1 MRNRFKEYFE
11 NTAIISE
18 DITYSYLELDSE
30 VSSVLNKIKE
40 QNISSGE
47 TVFLLS
53 DYSFN
58 AIAWLLA
65 LYENKNIVV
74 PITSLIEKEIFERIN
89 SVAVD
94 FIINLRLD
102 TFRSFD
108 EIKDRHKLIK
118 KLNTENKSG
127 LIIFSSGSTG
137 KAKAMVHD
145 MDNLV
150 SVYLNKRIR
159 KMTFMVFLMFDHI
172 GGINTLFNCLATGAT
187 VVIPSKREP
196 EEVIRLIDNYKVQIL
211 PTSPTFLNLMLMSG
225 SLDKYDTSSLRMITY
240 GTEVMQDT
248 LLKRLKESFSRVK
261 FLQTFGT
268 SETGIIK
275 SSSKSSNSTFI
286 KLDDPDQEYKI
297 VKGELWLRS
306 KTQVLGYMN
315 HSMESFTEDGWFM
328 TGDLVEQEGEY
339 IKIKGRLKEVIN
351 VGGEK
356 VLPAE
361 VENILL
367 SHPFIKDCT
376 VHGETSPITGQTVIA
391 SVSVN
396 VELDKKLIKK
406 KLKSF
411 CKDNMEAYKVPTKF
425 KFVDATEYS
434 NRFKKVR
441 DKNDEIS

>member
-1 MRNRFKEYFE
+1 MRNRFKEYIK
-11 NTAIISE
+11 NTAIVSE
-18 DITYSYLELDSE
+18 SVKYSYLDLDLE
-30 VSSVLNKIKE
+30 VSAVLTKIKE
-40 QNISSGE
+40 ENISLGE

-53 DYSFN
+53 DYSFK

-74 PITSLIEKEIFERIN
+74 PITSLVEKEISERIN
-89 SVAVD
+89 EVTVD
-94 FIINLRLD
+94 CVINLRLD
-102 TFRSFD
+102 TISK
-108 EIKDRHKLIK
+108 IKQKKDRHDIIK
-118 KLNTENKSG
+118 RLNSENKSG

-137 KAKAMVHD
+137 KPKAMVHD

-159 KMTFMVFLMFDHI
+159 NISFMVFLMFDHI
-172 GGINTLFNCLATGAT
+172 GGINTLFNCLSTGAT
-187 VVIPSKREP
+187 VVIPSRRDP
-196 EEVIRLIDNYKVQIL
+196 EEVISLIDKYKVQIL

-225 SLDKYDTSSLRMITY
+225 VLNKYDTSSLRMITY
-240 GTEVMQDT
+240 GTEVMPVS
-248 LLKRLKESFSRVK
+248 LLDRLKKSFNKVK

-275 SSSKSSNSTFI
+275 SSSKSSSSTFI

-315 HSMESFTEDGWFM
+315 HSMESFTDDGWFM
-328 TGDLVEQEGEY
+328 TGDLVEQDGEY

-361 VENILL
+361 IESVLL
-367 SHPFIKDCT
+367 SHADVKDCT
-376 VHGETSPITGQTVIA
+376 VHGELNPITGQTVIA
-391 SVSVN
+391 N
-396 VELDKKLIKK
+396 VTIKEGLDKKIIRKQ
-406 KLKSF
+406 LKSF
-411 CKDNMEAYKVPTKF
+411 CRDNLEAYKVPTKF
-425 KFVDATEYS
+425 KFVEANEYT

-441 DKNDEIS
+441 I

>member
-1 MRNRFKEYFE
+1 MRNRFNEYKS
-11 NTAIISE
+11 NIAIVLGNDS
-18 DITYSYLELDSE
+18 YSYEDLDMEISRA
-30 VSSVLNKIKE
+30 LNRINE
-40 QNISSGE
+40 ENISSGE
-47 TVFLLS
+47 TIFLLS
-53 DYSFN
+53 DYSFE

-74 PITSLIEKEIFERIN
+74 PITSVIEKEISERIN
-89 SVAVD
+89 EVSVDA
-94 FIINLRLD
+94 IINLRLA
-102 TFRSFD
+102 TISKLKQTRQRH
-108 EIKDRHKLIK
+108 EIIK
-118 KLNTENKSG
+118 KLNDKNKSG

-137 KAKAMVHD
+137 KPKAMVHD

-150 SVYLNKRIR
+150 SVYLEKRVR
-159 KMTFMVFLMFDHI
+159 KITFMIFLMFDHI

-187 VVIPSKREP
+187 VVVPTKREP
-196 EEVIRLIDNYKVQIL
+196 KEVISLIEKFKVQVL

-225 SLDKYDTSSLRMITY
+225 VLEEYDTSSLRMITY
-240 GTEVMQDT
+240 GTEVMPES
-248 LLKRLKESFSRVK
+248 LLQRLKKSFYRVK

-275 SSSKSSNSTFI
+275 SSSRSSSSTFI

-328 TGDLVEQEGEY
+328 TGDLVEQDGDY

-361 VENILL
+361 VESVLL
-367 SHPFIKDCT
+367 SHMDVEDCT
-376 VHGETSPITGQTVIA
+376 VYGLLNPITGQTVIA
-391 SVSVN
+391 N
-396 VELDKKLIKK
+396 VTIKEGLDKKTVKK
-406 KLKSF
+406 ELKAF
-411 CKDNMEAYKVPTKF
+411 CKNNLDAFKVPTKF
-425 KFVDATEYS
+425 KFVES
-434 NRFKKVR
+434 NAYTVRFKKVR
-441 DKNDEIS
+441 

>member
-1 MRNRFKEYFE
+1 MRNRFKEYIK
-11 NTAIISE
+11 NIAIVSE
-18 DITYSYLELDSE
+18 SIKYSYSDLDLE
-30 VSSVLNKIKE
+30 VAAVLTKIKE
-40 QNISSGE
+40 ENISSGE

-53 DYSFN
+53 DYSFK

-74 PITSLIEKEIFERIN
+74 PITSLVEKEISERIN
-89 SVAVD
+89 VVTVD
-94 FIINLRLD
+94 VVVNLRLD
-102 TFRSFD
+102 TISRVD
-108 EIKDRHKLIK
+108 ENKERHDIIK
-118 KLNTENKSG
+118 KLNIENKSG

-150 SVYLNKRIR
+150 SVYMNKRIR
-159 KMTFMVFLMFDHI
+159 RMTFMVFLMFDHI

-196 EEVIRLIDNYKVQIL
+196 EEVIRLIDKYKVQIL

-225 SLDKYDTSSLRMITY
+225 TLDKYDTSSLRMITY
-240 GTEVMQDT
+240 GTEVMQDS
-248 LLKRLKESFSRVK
+248 LLKRLKESFTRVK

-268 SETGIIK
+268 SETGIMK
-275 SSSKSSNSTFI
+275 SSSKSSTSTFI

-328 TGDLVEQEGEY
+328 TGDLVEQDGEY

-361 VENILL
+361 VESVLL
-367 SHPFIKDCT
+367 SHPYIKDCT
-376 VHGETSPITGQTVIA
+376 VHGEINPITGQSVIA
-391 SVSVN
+391 NVVVN
-396 VELDKKLIKK
+396 EGLDKKLIKK
-406 KLKSF
+406 ELKSF
-411 CKDNMEAYKVPTKF
+411 CKYNMEAYKVPTKF
-425 KFVDATEYS
+425 KFVEANEYTD
-434 NRFKKVR
+434 RFKKVR
-441 DKNDEIS
+441 D